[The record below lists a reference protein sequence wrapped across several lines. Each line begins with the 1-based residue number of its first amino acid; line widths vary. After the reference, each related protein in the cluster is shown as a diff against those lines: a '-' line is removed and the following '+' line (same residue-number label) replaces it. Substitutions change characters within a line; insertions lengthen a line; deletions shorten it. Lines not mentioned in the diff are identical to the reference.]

1 MCTVHRPPHE
11 IVFLLRRLRFIV
23 SLCDQFTY
31 TALVVSARAR
41 GGGSQAPRKS
51 GGPHSLGT
59 FSVEGPNGLGGLG
72 RQDSTSGGLGGLKRQ
87 ESLAASSGSGDGG
100 GGGGGGE
107 SRSGESRSGKPEQV
121 KAARA
126 TGSAMREGGMLGG
139 GIAMRD
145 AIGEGSAHASRV
157 ALNCS
162 T

>member
-1 MCTVHRPPHE
+1 MINLHT
-11 IVFLLRRLRFIV
+11 RRLLYRR
-23 SLCDQFTY
+23 
-31 TALVVSARAR
+31 ARA

-87 ESLAASSGSGDGG
+87 ESLAASSGSGDGCG
-100 GGGGGGE
+100 GGGGGESRSGE